1 MIAGEFIM
9 GLTHAALK
17 LRSAADAGE
26 GVTLDAEET
35 RALKEAL
42 RLLSAS
48 YTSLGNI
55 AEVHGKRE

>member
-9 GLTHAALK
+9 GLTHASLK
-17 LRSAADAGE
+17 LRHAADAGE

-42 RLLSAS
+42 RLLTAS
-48 YTSLGNI
+48 YQSLGNI
-55 AEVHGKRE
+55 